1 MNIGPCR
8 LDKNSIK
15 TNKNRVNNQNTHSAV
30 ALMRT
35 NTRGAGL
42 RTQEIHLYDVYQQ
55 NTQTRI
61 KINQGSFE
69 L

>member
-1 MNIGPCR
+1 MNIKPVR
-8 LDKNSIK
+8 PDKNSIK
-15 TNKNRVNNQNTHSAV
+15 TNKNKVNNQSTHSAV
-30 ALMRT
+30 TLMRT
-35 NTRGAGL
+35 NTRDAGL